1 MKPIRVTV
9 TGWLGSAFL
18 ACTPTRQGCRLNA
31 RDLLAFY
38 SSLILRSCWGLY
50 ILGMAPH
57 QDVNASSLSPI
68 LFGPPRIVR
77 KPPTLPFI
85 LPEVCHHSHCPLA
98 KPSNSHAQL
107 LSVRLPGKISIV
119 HQFHVPCPCPCTG
132 RKITNFHTLMP
143 NS

>member
-85 LPEVCHHSHCPLA
+85 LPEVCHHSHRPLA